1 MATRASKGAV
11 DAAEG
16 EAEDDECGAGA
27 ADATVVR
34 SVSDGMLESRSP
46 AERVEVVEDWTCE
59 AA

>member
-16 EAEDDECGAGA
+16 EGDEYEGAGA
-27 ADATVVR
+27 ADAAVVR

-46 AERVEVVEDWTCE
+46 ADRVEVVEDWTCE